1 MEGCRFKTD
10 DGMGWESEVSDM
22 DNNLVT
28 KSKTRHIC
36 VLLLEVKLPYNM
48 AFDQSVCHNL
58 KKVHMHQSEH
68 LLDDK
73 HT

>member
-28 KSKTRHIC
+28 VFYYWK
-36 VLLLEVKLPYNM
+36 
-48 AFDQSVCHNL
+48 
-58 KKVHMHQSEH
+58 
-68 LLDDK
+68 
-73 HT
+73 